1 MKDKEESKEMKLVVE
16 QQNMKIEEL
25 MTRIKNFE
33 KENDLLDNHA
43 DKLNRLFKL
52 GVIDEE
58 GNYIGSPN
66 DHNQE

>member
-1 MKDKEESKEMKLVVE
+1 MKLVVE

-25 MTRIKNFE
+25 MTRIENFE

-58 GNYIGSPN
+58 GNYIGFPN